1 MNWYGK
7 KLEIDGKTY
16 NLNHLS
22 PFSLNVNLPPKGNK
36 QAISFTLKIRFST
49 HCVSE
54 DWVEHPTV
62 SFLDEGGKDRFF
74 SFARYNLS
82 LRLPSLLR
90 GLPERQCY
98 FASSRNF
105 LTVEITEDGGE
116 SKNYHIYFSVK
127 KIREGVSVL
136 VESAYVPNNPER
148 QSKKIKGKVILS
160 NTYNGKKIA
169 RSR

>member
-1 MNWYGK
+1 MDWYGK
-7 KLEIDGKTY
+7 ILEIDGKTY
-16 NLNHLS
+16 DLSHLA
-22 PFSLNVNLPPKGNK
+22 PFSLNVNFPAQGNK
-36 QAISFTLKIRFST
+36 PAIYFTLIIRFST

-54 DWVEHPTV
+54 DWVDHPSV
-62 SFLDEGGKDRFF
+62 SFPDEGGKDRFF

-82 LRLPSLLR
+82 LLLPSLLKE
-90 GLPERQCY
+90 LPERQCY

-105 LTVEITEDGGE
+105 LTVEIREGDGE

-160 NTYNGKKIA
+160 NTYHRKKIT